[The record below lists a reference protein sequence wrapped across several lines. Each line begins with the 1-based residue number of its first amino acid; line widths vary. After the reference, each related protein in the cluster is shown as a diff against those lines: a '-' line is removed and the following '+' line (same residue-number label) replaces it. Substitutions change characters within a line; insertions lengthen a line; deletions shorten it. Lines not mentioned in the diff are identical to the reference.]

1 MRALAHPVRLAILD
15 LLHTEG
21 TANAT
26 ECAREVGESPQACSY
41 HFRSLAKWGIV
52 RKAGSTDGRET
63 RWELAS
69 RGITFSRGER
79 ARRGYGA
86 AAAALRA
93 TVLERDERIMAEFNA
108 REHEL
113 PEEWRKVT
121 ILTSIVH
128 ATPEELEELGRRV
141 DEVTKELGRRR
152 MTDRPLG
159 ARRVD
164 VTFRAIP
171 KVGE

>member
-93 TVLERDERIMAEFNA
+93 TVLERDERIVAEFNA